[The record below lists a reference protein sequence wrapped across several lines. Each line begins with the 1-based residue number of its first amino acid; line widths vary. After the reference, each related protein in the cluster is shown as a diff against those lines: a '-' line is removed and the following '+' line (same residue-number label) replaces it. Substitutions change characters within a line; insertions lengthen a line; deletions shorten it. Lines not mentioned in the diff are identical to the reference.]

1 MVVARRKAVTTTVK
15 VVCFLCCCCCRWWS
29 SLQFSASGLLEA
41 LASSVVVFHWSF
53 ESRGLEGQSQ
63 GGAVNL
69 VFVAQMRCCFSASI
83 SLLLRSSSLSSLC
96 SSLFLTSVTCLTLY
110 SHRSPEQ
117 KCIFQSNL
125 VSDKIY
131 PPTKKY
137 LHYTL
142 YLYCKDRKEPLSSSF
157 IWNIDCGSH
166 NQFSNWC
173 CFLLLRALRKKTLA
187 Q

>member
-15 VVCFLCCCCCRWWS
+15 VVCFLRCCCCCCRWWS

-69 VFVAQMRCCFSASI
+69 VFVAQMRCCCCFSASI
-83 SLLLRSSSLSSLC
+83 SLSSLC

-110 SHRSPEQ
+110 SHRSPPQQ

-142 YLYCKDRKEPLSSSF
+142 YFCSTSFVFLYLQH
-157 IWNIDCGSH
+157 W
-166 NQFSNWC
+166 
-173 CFLLLRALRKKTLA
+173 LRKS
-187 Q
+187 

>member
-1 MVVARRKAVTTTVK
+1 MMIV
-15 VVCFLCCCCCRWWS
+15 
-29 SLQFSASGLLEA
+29 
-41 LASSVVVFHWSF
+41 SSVLGLRSFGGACFFRRVFHWSF

-110 SHRSPEQ
+110 SHRSPPQQ

-142 YLYCKDRKEPLSSSF
+142 YLYCKDRKEGNLFRLPLSGTLTAEVIINF
-157 IWNIDCGSH
+157 PIDAIFCYSELCEKKPL
-166 NQFSNWC
+166 SPVV
-173 CFLLLRALRKKTLA
+173 FLERIS
-187 Q
+187 